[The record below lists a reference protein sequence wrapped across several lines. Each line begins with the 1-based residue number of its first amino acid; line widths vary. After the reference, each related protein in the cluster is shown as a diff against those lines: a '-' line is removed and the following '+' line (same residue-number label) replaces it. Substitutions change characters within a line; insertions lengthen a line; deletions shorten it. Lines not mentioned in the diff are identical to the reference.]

1 MTCPNC
7 QSTDTAILTEYVR
20 RWSVLLF
27 RGRREGCGDVTR
39 EQMDYGKCL
48 DCGHKWRMGD
58 GE

>member
-27 RGRREGCGDVTR
+27 KGRREGCGDVTR
-39 EQMDYGKCL
+39 EQVDYGKCL
-48 DCGHKWRMGD
+48 DCGHKWRI
-58 GE
+58 E